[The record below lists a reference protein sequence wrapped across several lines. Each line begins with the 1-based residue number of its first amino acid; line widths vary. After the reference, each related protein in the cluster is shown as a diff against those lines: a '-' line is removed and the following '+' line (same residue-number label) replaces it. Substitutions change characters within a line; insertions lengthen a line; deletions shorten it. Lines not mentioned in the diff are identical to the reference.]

1 MLISLEWLADYI
13 DVSDLKVAELEETL
27 TMLGLEVEG
36 VENIPAIDDL
46 VVVGKILQTA
56 PHPDAQRLT
65 LCTVDSG
72 AGGIREIVCGA
83 NNVKPDMLIALA
95 QPGTRIQGQELK
107 SVTIRG
113 KVSQG
118 MICSEKELGLGDEH
132 DGILP
137 LDPNLTIGA
146 KVSTVFPIADTVLD
160 VSITPNRG
168 DCLSY
173 LGIARELQA
182 KLDRPLQPPLIEQ
195 LATKQ
200 TTEKVEIHLE
210 PDSGCQ
216 RFCSLHVQTETSIPT
231 SPFHIRRRLQ
241 VTGIRPINAVVDIT
255 NYIMLECGQPLHAY
269 DAREISSRVIR
280 VKRAKEAD
288 KFISLD
294 GKPRDI
300 NAGDILI
307 CDAQRIIG
315 LAGIIGGENS
325 EIKNDTQEMV
335 IELAHFDD
343 ISVRRTAKR
352 LGIHTES
359 SHRFERG
366 TDVGYLHQV
375 ALRTRYLLSK
385 NLPPQTAISA
395 QPSDL
400 YPDPRPE
407 KKKIAVRLPRAR
419 KVLGLPALTQGICQ
433 HNLELLS
440 FKLLD
445 QTEERLLFA
454 IPTWR
459 NDIER
464 EIDLI
469 EEIGRISGLDHV
481 PYELPVV
488 RQSMG
493 IADSFADFQT
503 AVKVRLATLGLQ
515 ETVSFA
521 MVSPQ
526 DYETKL
532 AISPTH
538 PLYPRLE
545 LSNPINDQ
553 LQAMQTTLLPNLLRC
568 VSKNRNYRIRGTR
581 LFEVGRS
588 YFASKEKI
596 ADTLAEFPHFA
607 YLQEQGVH
615 IKATDRP
622 YEQNLVAGIIDTP
635 FKFSGWQGKELQPDI
650 YLGKKLV
657 FDFLSGFGIS
667 PREITVRTCGSRDYP
682 FLNPFASMCIYV
694 RDFYLGYAGE
704 LHPKVLTSFK
714 IEEKV
719 LFFEL
724 WLDKIFRLKKVAHAN
739 NHMTKYPPVH
749 RDLAFVLPAT
759 KPYQEIMQAF
769 KNFPQRTHLTDF
781 RLFDIFTD
789 SSIGEERKSM
799 AFSVYFSSPERT
811 LTDTE
816 VDTEVANLITWMEK
830 ELTAKLR

>member
-1 MLISLEWLADYI
+1 MLISLEWLTDYV
-13 DVSDLKVAELEETL
+13 DVSDLKVTELEETL

-36 VENIPAIDDL
+36 VEDIPAIDDL

-72 AGGIREIVCGA
+72 EGTREIVCGA

-95 QPGTRIQGQELK
+95 QPGAKVQGQELK
-107 SVTIRG
+107 YVTIRG

-118 MICSEKELGLGDEH
+118 MICSERELGLGDEH

-137 LDPNLTIGA
+137 LDPSLAVGTRVN
-146 KVSTVFPIADTVLD
+146 TVFPTADTVLD
-160 VSITPNRG
+160 VSVTPNRG

-182 KLDRPLQPPLIEQ
+182 KLNRPLKPPVAEQ
-195 LATKQ
+195 FAVEKA
-200 TTEKVEIHLE
+200 TEKVKIHIE

-216 RFCSLHVQTETSIPT
+216 RFCSLHVQTMTQIPP
-231 SPFHIRRRLQ
+231 SPFQIRRRLQ
-241 VTGIRPINAVVDIT
+241 IAGIRPINAVVDIT

-269 DAREISSRVIR
+269 DTKEINDNVIR
-280 VKRAKEAD
+280 VKRAKETD
-288 KFISLD
+288 KFVSLD

-300 NAGDILI
+300 SAGDILI
-307 CDAQRIIG
+307 CDERHIIG

-325 EIKNDTQEMV
+325 EIKDDTHEMV

-366 TDVGYLHQV
+366 TDIGYLPQV
-375 ALRTRYLLSK
+375 ALRTRYLLHK

-400 YPDPRPE
+400 YPAPRTE
-407 KKKIAVRLPRAR
+407 KKIAVRLPRVR
-419 KVLGLPALTQGICQ
+419 EVLGLPALTQSICQ
-433 HNLELLS
+433 RNLELLS

-445 QTEERLLFA
+445 RTEERLLFTV
-454 IPTWR
+454 PSWR

-469 EEIGRISGLDHV
+469 EEIGRLNGLDRI
-481 PYELPVV
+481 PYELPIVH
-488 RQSMG
+488 QSVG
-493 IADSFADFQT
+493 IADTFADFQT
-503 AVKVRLATLGLQ
+503 AVKVRLASLGLR
-515 ETVSFA
+515 ETVNFA

-526 DYETKL
+526 EYETKL
-532 AISPTH
+532 AIPPPH

-545 LSNPINDQ
+545 LRNPINDQ

-568 VSKNRNYRIRGTR
+568 VAKNRNYRIRGAR
-581 LFEVGRS
+581 LFEVGRG
-588 YFASKEKI
+588 YFVSKEKI
-596 ADTLAEFPHFA
+596 ADTLTEFPHFA

-622 YEQNLVAGIIDTP
+622 CEQNLVAGIIDSP
-635 FKFSGWQGKELQPDI
+635 FKFSGWQQGKEIQPDI
-650 YLGKKLV
+650 YVGKKLI
-657 FDFLSGFGIS
+657 FAFLSSFGIS
-667 PREITVRTCGSRDYP
+667 PREIEVKACESCDYP
-682 FLNPFASMCIYV
+682 FLNPFASMDIYV
-694 RDFYLGYAGE
+694 RNCYLGYAGE
-704 LHPKVLTSFK
+704 LHPRCLTAFK

-724 WLDKIFRLKKVAHAN
+724 LLDNIFRLQKVAHAN
-739 NHMTKYPPVH
+739 NHTPKYPPVH
-749 RDLAFVLPAT
+749 RDLAFVVPAA
-759 KPYQEIMQAF
+759 KPYREIARAF
-769 KNFPQRTHLTDF
+769 KDFPQRTHLTDF

-789 SSIGEERKSM
+789 STSIGEEYKSM

-811 LTDTE
+811 LTDAE
-816 VDTEVANLITWMEK
+816 VDEEIANLITWIEK
-830 ELTAKLR
+830 KLPAKLR